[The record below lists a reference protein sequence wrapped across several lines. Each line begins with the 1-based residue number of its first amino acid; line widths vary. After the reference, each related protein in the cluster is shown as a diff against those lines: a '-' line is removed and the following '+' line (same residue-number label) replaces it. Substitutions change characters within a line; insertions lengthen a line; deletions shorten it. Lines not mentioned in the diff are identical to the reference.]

1 MVSTE
6 VRGRPR
12 RLNEKR
18 IVLTEPIAE
27 AGMQILRRCGRV
39 HVAHETDPERLL
51 PHLDGAQALIVRS
64 SPVTAALLEAAPT
77 IHVVGRHGAGL
88 DNIDLGAAQRLHI
101 AVVNTP
107 TANAASVAEFVL
119 LAALA
124 LSRRLLP
131 ARDALVSGRL
141 HDRGSL
147 PGAVVEAGLGGTM
160 LAGRTVGLVGL
171 GAIGR
176 RVADLAHAVGAS
188 VVATDPAVVRPHGQV
203 ELTDLASVLTR
214 SDILSVHVPL
224 IPATTNLLNSTTLG
238 QLRSGA
244 LLINTAR
251 GGVVDSHAV
260 LAALD
265 SGSLAGYAVDV
276 YDPEP
281 PELNHPLLL
290 HPRVLATPH
299 MAAMTVDGLDAMAR
313 SVADGVATVLTGGI
327 PPNLVA
333 PSAAPKTIADA
344 PPSLDTT
351 SPANNTTKDG
361 R

>member
-1 MVSTE
+1 MVTSA

-12 RLNEKR
+12 PLNENR

-27 AGMQILRRCGRV
+27 AGMRILRRCGRV

-51 PHLDGAQALIVRS
+51 PHLVGAQALIVRS
-64 SPVTAALLEAAPT
+64 SPVTAALLEAAST
-77 IHVVGRHGAGL
+77 IQVVGRHGAGL
-88 DNIDLGAAQRLHI
+88 DNIDLGAAQRLHV
-101 AVVNTP
+101 AVVHTP
-107 TANAASVAEFVL
+107 AANAASVAEFVL

-147 PGAVVEAGLGGTM
+147 PGAVVEAGLGGMM

-188 VVATDPAVVRPHGQV
+188 VVATDPAVVRPGQV
-203 ELTDLASVLTR
+203 ELTDFASVLTR

-224 IPATTNLLNSTTLG
+224 VPATTNLLNSTTLG
-238 QLRSGA
+238 ELRSGA

-251 GGVVDSHAV
+251 GGVVDNHAV

-281 PELNHPLLL
+281 PELSDPLLH

-299 MAAMTVDGLDAMAR
+299 MAAMTVDSLDAMAR

-327 PPNLVA
+327 PPNLVDPSTA
-333 PSAAPKTIADA
+333 PETNPDA
-344 PPSLDTT
+344 PPPPDTP
-351 SPANNTTKDG
+351 PADNTTKDG